1 MAGYVFLCIYVWQ
14 DMCVYVFR
22 GARICVCMYLGV
34 PGYVFVLELLSR
46 ILNSLIKVGYPSRFK
61 SL

>member
-1 MAGYVFLCIYVWQ
+1 MCLYVFRRARICVCVYLGVAGYVFLCIYVWQ

-34 PGYVFVLELLSR
+34 PGYVFVC
-46 ILNSLIKVGYPSRFK
+46 I
-61 SL
+61 